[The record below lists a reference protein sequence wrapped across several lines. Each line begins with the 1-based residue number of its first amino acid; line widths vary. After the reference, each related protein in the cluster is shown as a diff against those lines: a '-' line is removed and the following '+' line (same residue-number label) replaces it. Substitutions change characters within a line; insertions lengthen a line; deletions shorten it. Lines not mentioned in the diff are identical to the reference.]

1 MSEREILAIKN
12 LSSSPMVF
20 ATKILM
26 RIFNVNEMY
35 GHNVSG
41 KTYSKNIKNKKA
53 LDEKRIKYIRW
64 LIENHYETQNRE
76 SQWKLCRTAINKII
90 LINEKKSTKKNQ
102 DFISETK

>member
-64 LIENHYETQNRE
+64 LVENHYETQNRE